1 MVAAGTV
8 FRSNNINL
16 KNKYQVRVKH
26 RLEMVMT
33 DYHKKKQIIGKLNKP
48 RHMIPQGK
56 TRGGMKK
63 KYIYNF
69 NTTTTPFNP
78 GSPKN

>member
-1 MVAAGTV
+1 
-8 FRSNNINL
+8 
-16 KNKYQVRVKH
+16 
-26 RLEMVMT
+26 
-33 DYHKKKQIIGKLNKP
+33 
-48 RHMIPQGK
+48 MIPQGK

-78 GSPKN
+78 GSPNNWDGKGDGDKEGWSEQDKDDCTNDHIDRAVDEVPWF